1 MREEVEKF
9 VDESRECIE
18 SIPDI
23 DLENVSQDFL
33 FSLGQI
39 SELLKGCTKKELYLL
54 PKGFREFVDKYGSPE
69 GHVLDSSKTIA
80 ELSDVLTPLTKS
92 FLSMM
97 YMGFFASSDKER
109 EDYYA
114 VLETNQKKYE
124 LKMYERMMLEEEEE
138 E

>member
-1 MREEVEKF
+1 MREEVKKF
-9 VDESRECIE
+9 VDVSKECIE

-80 ELSDVLTPLTKS
+80 ELTEVLTSLTKS
-92 FLSMM
+92 LFSML
-97 YMGFFASSDKER
+97 YMGFLASDKER

-124 LKMYERMMLEEEEE
+124 LKMYEQMMLEEEEE